1 MKPPPAGWPRISSS
15 LFYDDAAAA
24 IDWLERT
31 FRDNRLTRIFEGTNQ
46 INRLAVIEDQQAGL
60 LARIARAVGR
70 PSRGF
75 SS

>member
-1 MKPPPAGWPRISSS
+1 MDLLGA
-15 LFYDDAAAA
+15 DAVLHANR
-24 IDWLERT
+24 LERT

-75 SS
+75 SI